1 MKLYFSPGACSLSP
15 HIVLRESGLAF
26 TPVKVN
32 LRTHQLADGGD
43 FYAINP
49 KGYVPVL
56 ELDDGTRLTEGPA
69 IVQYIADKAPAAKLA
84 PENGS
89 IERYQLQ
96 EWLNFI
102 TAEVH
107 KQFSP
112 LFDSSTAEEVKT
124 KQREKLASRFD
135 WISQQL
141 GDREYL
147 TGPNFTVADAYL
159 FTVVNWSKSTGIDLS
174 RWPALQSF
182 QKRVAARPH
191 VQEALKAEGLV
202 K

>member
-15 HIVLRESGLAF
+15 HIVLREAGLEF
-26 TPVKVN
+26 TPIKVN
-32 LRTHQLADGGD
+32 LKTHQIDGGGD
-43 FYAINP
+43 FYAVNP
-49 KGYVPVL
+49 RGYVPVL

-69 IVQYIADKAPAAKLA
+69 VVQYIADQAPASRLA
-84 PENGS
+84 PANGT

-107 KQFSP
+107 KQYSP
-112 LFDSSTAEEVKT
+112 LFDPSTSDEVKI
-124 KQREKLASRFD
+124 KQREKIAKRYD
-135 WISQQL
+135 WVEQQI
-141 GDREYL
+141 GKQDYL
-147 TGPNFTVADAYL
+147 TGSTFTVADAYL
-159 FTVVNWSKSTGIDLS
+159 FTVTNWAKSTGIDLA